1 MNNLTYNGQPI
12 NQRDDGMVNLTQMAQ
27 ANGKKTSHWTCLD
40 STKDYIA
47 ELERTTGI
55 PASDLLLVIHGGS
68 NGNGTYAHPLL
79 AIEFGRWISPAFAIW
94 CDRHIQRLVATGKT
108 ELESNRASLE
118 EQLLLKPTQK
128 EIRYQY
134 GTYKIAFGKA
144 YADRWLLQIDKKY
157 NPALVG
163 ESPKPQEMSSLLTA
177 KALLT
182 PTKIAEEL
190 SWWCKS
196 NPSKGDARLVNSEL
210 ARLGYQES
218 VGGRWS
224 ATDRAISAGLVDR
237 KPVDTDSRTQKDQ
250 LLWSADILPIL
261 REHSPALITPTPQD

>member
-1 MNNLTYNGQPI
+1 
-12 NQRDDGMVNLTQMAQ
+12 MAGYKVAAIKQ
-27 ANGKKTSHWTCLD
+27 VESD
-40 STKDYIA
+40 REI
-47 ELERTTGI
+47 LE
-55 PASDLLLVIHGGS
+55 
-68 NGNGTYAHPLL
+68 
-79 AIEFGRWISPAFAIW
+79 
-94 CDRHIQRLVATGKT
+94 K
-108 ELESNRASLE
+108 
-118 EQLLLKPTQK
+118 QLLPKPTQK

-144 YADRWLLQIDKKY
+144 YADRWLMQIDRKY
-157 NPALVG
+157 NPALIG
-163 ESPKPQEMSSLLTA
+163 DYPSPQEMSSLPTS

-190 SWWCKS
+190 DWWCKS
-196 NPSKGDARLVNSEL
+196 NSDRGDARKVNSEL

-250 LLWSADILPIL
+250 LLWSASILAVL
-261 REHSPALITPTPQD
+261 REHSVDCSSIN